1 MKRRKTKKIIP
12 CVLSGIMILSGFT
25 QYVYA
30 DEIENETIMRDGF
43 VNNQTQ
49 ITENGVTNTTVDES
63 TVVIEETPSTNV
75 EVRDDSSTVET
86 EGAESN
92 ETTTDSP
99 SSNENNKDDSSNLES
114 SESKEDTSK
123 KDETSGVDANQN
135 GKHDGIENGTT
146 STENKDSNQNND
158 ENREGEPKLPEVE
171 NKVQEES
178 SSNTSNIN
186 SENKAEQNDQKENQN
201 NVTKYSPVTA
211 VPSSATVNYGYNV
224 SYVDT
229 WYHPTLINAFGY
241 TGEVKNAIKLDNYVT
256 GNWNQFT
263 IASNP
268 FQRGQCTYFAWS
280 RFYQV
285 YGYDSGARGN
295 GKTNAAEI
303 VKAHSSQ
310 FKLSSTPA
318 AGAVFSYEKNSLL
331 PQYGHVGFV
340 EAYDEETDT
349 IYISEGNVTINGTSG
364 NIYIHKMKFS
374 TLKKMYPDIV
384 FAVPNQPVFSKI
396 EGTISNKKAYG
407 LKKKTRRVYTK
418 AEWKRIK
425 ASVNK
430 NLHKI

>member
-1 MKRRKTKKIIP
+1 M
-12 CVLSGIMILSGFT
+12 LSGMMLLSGFT

-30 DEIENETIMRDGF
+30 DEVANEPIMSDSFTDNLAQATETIGAENTANEDSIVIENVTSTNNEAGGSSLNVGTNNTDSNGDSTGTPSDNEFGDG
-43 VNNQTQ
+43 NDSNAEPSLPKEDTLKK
-49 ITENGVTNTTVDES
+49 DES
-63 TVVIEETPSTNV
+63 TDLDKKQDEEQKNTGNDIT
-75 EVRDDSSTVET
+75 SSE
-86 EGAESN
+86 
-92 ETTTDSP
+92 
-99 SSNENNKDDSSNLES
+99 NKDENQSDEGNKES
-114 SESKEDTSK
+114 EEKQPE
-123 KDETSGVDANQN
+123 
-135 GKHDGIENGTT
+135 
-146 STENKDSNQNND
+146 TENKEQTSNSTTSNVN
-158 ENREGEPKLPEVE
+158 VE
-171 NKVQEES
+171 NK
-178 SSNTSNIN
+178 T
-186 SENKAEQNDQKENQN
+186 EQHDQKENRN
-201 NVTKYSPVTA
+201 NVIKYSPVTA
-211 VPSSATVNYGYNV
+211 VPSSATVNYGYNE

-229 WYHPTLINAFGY
+229 WYHPTLIHALGY

-303 VKAHSSQ
+303 VKAHSRQ

-384 FAVPNQPVFSKI
+384 FAVPNQPALSKI

-407 LKKKTRRVYTK
+407 LKKKVRRVYTK
-418 AEWKRIK
+418 TEWKRIK